1 MKIKASYIIIS
12 ILLLF
17 GVMPSFAQKSKSKH
31 QDSKLR
37 EAEYY
42 FTEGE
47 KYFIL
52 EDYAKALVLFQK
64 SLDIDSENATIYY
77 KIGEIYSKGNELQ
90 KALEYSLKALELD
103 NSNKYFYLLVANV
116 YTQLGNFEKAAETYE
131 NLIVKIEKTDI
142 YLFELAALYLY
153 QQKFNEAL
161 NTYDKVEKSYGI
173 SEEIIY
179 QKQKIYLQQN
189 KLEEA
194 LKEGNKLIDTYPE
207 EEAYVVN
214 QSNILISNNRKAE
227 AKSLLSRYLEN
238 NPNGYQSRLILA
250 EMKRRDGDLEGALH
264 DLTITFE
271 NPNNNAQNKIQLLA
285 EYRSS
290 MSAANLNDFAL
301 PLAKIVVNTHP
312 DIADAH
318 IIYADILQ
326 QLNKSK
332 EAKFEY
338 KSSIKLDPS
347 NIAVWQNLIQLNFQ
361 LNEIDSA
368 LSNSD
373 TALELFPNQGLLYY
387 FNGVANLQK
396 GNNEEAVFSLEQG
409 KRLSSSNLTLLGNIN
424 ALLGDAYNNVEEFQ
438 KSDQAYEAALDFDPS
453 NDLVLNNY
461 SYFLSLRKE
470 KLDKAEEMSRLVTE
484 RNPKNV
490 TYLDTYAWVLYA
502 REKYKEAKK
511 VMEKAIEIGGVE
523 AIHFE
528 HYGDIL
534 FKLGR
539 KDEAVDQWKIAKE
552 MNSDSKLL
560 DKKITDRKL
569 YE

>member
-1 MKIKASYIIIS
+1 MSFKASYIFIILA
-12 ILLLF
+12 LLISAL
-17 GVMPSFAQKSKSKH
+17 PSYAQKSRSKH

-37 EAEYY
+37 EAEFY

-64 SLDIDSENATIYY
+64 SLDINSDNATVYY

-90 KALEYSLKALELD
+90 KALENSLKALELD
-103 NSNKYFYLLVANV
+103 GTNKYFYLLVANV

-131 NLIVKIEKTDI
+131 NLISRIEKTDI

-153 QQKFNEAL
+153 QQKYTEAL
-161 NTYDKVEKSYGI
+161 ATYDKVEKTYGI
-173 SEEIIY
+173 SEEIIF

-194 LKEGNKLIDTYPE
+194 LTEGKKLINAFPDE
-207 EEAYVVN
+207 ESYVVN
-214 QSNILISNNRKAE
+214 QANILISNNKKAE
-227 AKSLLSRYLEN
+227 AKTLLSEYLN
-238 NPNGYQSRLILA
+238 AYPNGYQSRLILA
-250 EMKRRDGDLEGALH
+250 EMKRRDGDLEGALKE
-264 DLTITFE
+264 LEITFK

-290 MSAANLNDFAL
+290 MSSSNLKDFAL
-301 PLAKIVVNTHP
+301 PLAEIVVDVHD

-326 QLNKSK
+326 QLNRSND
-332 EAKFEY
+332 AKLEY

-347 NIAVWQNLIQLNFQ
+347 NVAVWQNIIQLNFQ

-368 LSNSD
+368 LVNSD
-373 TALELFPNQGLLYY
+373 MALELFPNQGVLYY

-396 GNNEEAVFSLEQG
+396 GNNEEAVYSLEQG

-424 ALLGDAYNNVEEFQ
+424 ALLGDAYNNIEDYE
-438 KSDQAYEAALDFDPS
+438 KSDQAYEAALDFDPN

-502 REKYKEAKK
+502 REKFKEAKK
-511 VMEKAIEIGGVE
+511 VMERAIEIGGVE
-523 AIHFE
+523 AIHYE

-534 FKLGR
+534 FKMGK
-539 KDEAVDQWKIAKE
+539 KDEAVSQWKIAKE
-552 MNSDSKLL
+552 MNSDSELI
-560 DKKITDRKL
+560 DKKIADRKL